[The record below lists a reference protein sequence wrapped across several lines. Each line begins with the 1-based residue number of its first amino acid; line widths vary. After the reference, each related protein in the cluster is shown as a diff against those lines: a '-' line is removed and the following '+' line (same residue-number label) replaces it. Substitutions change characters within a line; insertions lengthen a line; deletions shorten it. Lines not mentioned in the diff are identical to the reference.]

1 MTVPND
7 PNPRQTVRPVP
18 PVIPVILAGG
28 AGNRLWPLS
37 RQEYPKQLLALLGD
51 RSLVQD
57 TALRFSDRSR
67 FAAPLVITSEAIR
80 FTIADQLQ
88 AVDITP
94 LSLVLEPVGRGTA
107 PAVAIAALL
116 ALEEHPE
123 AAIVIA
129 PSDHAI
135 RDVAALHAALDTAVA
150 AARQGL
156 LVTFSIPPSRP
167 ETGYG
172 YMEHGAAVPGV
183 DGAFRVASFV
193 EKPEAARAVEMLAG
207 GRHFWNSGMFIFG
220 AAFFVAELERFAPE
234 ILDAAKVSLAGRTAD
249 LDFLR
254 LDADAFAKS
263 PSDSI
268 DYAVMERT
276 ARAATVPL
284 DAGWSDVGAWS
295 ELWEIS
301 ERDADGNACRGDV
314 VVEQSKNCLVIS
326 DRQLTTLVGVEN
338 LAVVVTEDAVLV
350 SDLAKAQ
357 DVKRLVVRLKDA
369 NRSEVQNHKVVHR
382 PWGFYQSLHDG
393 VGFQVKRLTV
403 KPGGRLSLQ
412 KHFKRSEHWTVVQG
426 TAKVTR
432 DHETFILNANEST
445 YLPLGAVHRLE
456 NTGTEPMTL
465 IEVQCGSYLGE
476 DDIVR
481 LDDVYGRKASEEPAL
496 KKA

>member
-1 MTVPND
+1 
-7 PNPRQTVRPVP
+7 
-18 PVIPVILAGG
+18 VILAGG

-37 RQEYPKQLLALLGD
+37 RQEYPKQLIALLGAH
-51 RSLVQD
+51 SLVQD
-57 TALRFSDRSR
+57 TALRFADRSR

-80 FTIADQLQ
+80 FSIADQLQ
-88 AVDITP
+88 AVDVAP

-116 ALEEHPE
+116 ALEEHPD
-123 AAIVIA
+123 ATIVVA

-172 YMEHGAAVPGV
+172 YMEHGGAVPGV

-193 EKPEAARAVEMLAG
+193 EKPAAARAEEMLRG

-220 AAFFVAELERFAPE
+220 AAFFLAELARHAPE
-234 ILDAAKVSLAGRTAD
+234 ILAAAKASLAGRTSD

-254 LDADAFAKS
+254 LDAGAFGQS

-276 ARAATVPL
+276 DRAATVEL
-284 DAGWSDVGAWS
+284 RAGWSDVGAWS
-295 ELWEIS
+295 ELWAIS
-301 ERDADGNACRGDV
+301 ERDQDGNALRGDV
-314 VVEQSKNCLVIS
+314 MVEDAKNCLVVS
-326 DRQLTTLVGVEN
+326 DRQLTTLLGVEN

-350 SDLAKAQ
+350 SDLTKAQ
-357 DVKRLVVRLKDA
+357 DVKKLVARLKDA
-369 NRSEVQNHKVVHR
+369 DRSEVHTHKIVHR
-382 PWGFYQSLHDG
+382 PWGFYQGLHDG
-393 VGFQVKRLTV
+393 VGFQVKRITM

-412 KHFKRSEHWTVVQG
+412 KHFKRSEHWTVVEG

-432 DHETFILNANEST
+432 GDETFLLTANEST
-445 YLPLGAVHRLE
+445 YIPVGTAHRLE
-456 NTGTEPMTL
+456 NPSDRPVTV
-465 IEVQCGSYLGE
+465 IEVQCGGYLGE

-481 LDDVYGRKASEEPAL
+481 LDDVYGRKDKEASA
-496 KKA
+496 KA